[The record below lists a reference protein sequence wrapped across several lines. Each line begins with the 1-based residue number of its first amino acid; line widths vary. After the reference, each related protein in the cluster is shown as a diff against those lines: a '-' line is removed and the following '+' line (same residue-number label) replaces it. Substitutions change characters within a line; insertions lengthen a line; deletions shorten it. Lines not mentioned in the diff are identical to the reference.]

1 MKKSVKQFTLSH
13 KRTSFPHTD
22 SPTHQVTQLVGQSNA
37 MRQVRELIRK
47 IGTTDETVLL
57 GGETGTGKDLTA
69 QLIHQASVRLVS
81 SDAQLIHQASVRRDQ
96 PFVSINC
103 AALPSTLIENEL
115 FGHTKGAFTGASEAR
130 KGAVQQAEGG
140 TLFLDEIGELPLEF
154 QAKLLRVIDMK
165 AVSPLGGTETLV
177 DVRIIAA
184 SNRDLRTAVR
194 DGVFRPDLFHR
205 LNIMPVYLPPLR
217 ERRADISTL
226 VDYFLEKF
234 ISDFQQSVGLETD
247 VYPLLESYSWP
258 GNVRELES
266 LLKRVFLLTEKP
278 MLNATDFAPH
288 LDDAT
293 KMSEA
298 SLLPLEAAM
307 ACYERQHLCQVLE
320 RTAGNKKE
328 AAHLLDLP
336 RSTLYRKLAKYE
348 L

>member
-22 SPTHQVTQLVGQSNA
+22 SPTHQVTQLVGQSDA
-37 MRQVRELIRK
+37 MRHVRELIRK
-47 IGTTDETVLL
+47 IGPTDETVLL
-57 GGETGTGKDLTA
+57 GGETGTGKDLT
-69 QLIHQASVRLVS
+69 
-81 SDAQLIHQASVRRDQ
+81 AQLIHQASVRRDQ

-130 KGAVQQAEGG
+130 KGAVQQAESG

-165 AVSPLGGTETLV
+165 TVLPLGGTETLV

-226 VDYFLEKF
+226 VDHFLEKF

-293 KMSEA
+293 EMSEA
-298 SLLPLEAAM
+298 PLLPLAAAM
-307 ACYERQHLCQVLE
+307 ACYERQYLCQVLE
-320 RTAGNKKE
+320 RTGGNKTE
-328 AAHLLDLP
+328 AAHLLGLP
-336 RSTLYRKLAKYE
+336 RSTLYRRLTKYD